1 MLPLLNLHS
10 NFSFGWGA
18 SDIEGLC
25 RRARDLGYDTIALTD
40 INNLYILFLYYET
53 ARTFGLRA
61 ITGVHLKDS
70 VQEISAYVKN
80 AEGFANLTQ
89 LVSRLQ
95 EDKKANLRLLL
106 PLHAGGLIFMTP
118 SVELAEFLKVE
129 GGIHDVYLQI
139 DSFHIPLIKLRRAKK
154 SGVRPIA
161 AHPVYMVKKDNF
173 LRHQVLKAIRDNKTL
188 SQLSPTDLI
197 SEETYLL
204 PPDELIRRF
213 EILPEAVDNLTAVA
227 RDLTWSYPPN
237 QLFKPRYLGPA
248 GSSPF
253 DHLRKLT
260 YEGAVKR
267 YGRLNEAIVSRI
279 EKELT
284 IIEAKSFSEYF
295 LTVSFIVKQS
305 SSHCGRGSAAAS
317 IIAYCLNITDV
328 EPIRHNLFFERFLNM
343 RRDDPPDIDVDFCW
357 DERDDIIDTLFQT
370 YGTDYCAMVCNH
382 VLYKDRMAIRE
393 VAKVFGIPEME
404 IQAFFHRIPMF
415 SQYYGSHGV
424 ETFMASPQA
433 KGLSNQWKS
442 VLQISSDILGFPRYI
457 SVHAGG
463 FVITEA
469 PIRTHAPLEPA
480 PKGIPV
486 VQWEKDQTEDS
497 GLIKIDIL
505 GNRSLAVIRDIK
517 RSVYQHYGHLVDF
530 ETFDVFTDQKTL
542 DMLGNG
548 KSMGVFYVE
557 SPAMRQLQEKTR
569 LGDFDHLTIHSSII
583 RPAANKFIT
592 EYVRRVKGGD
602 WEPIHPLLADQLS
615 ETYGIM
621 CYQEDVIKAGM
632 TLADMDEYD
641 ATKLLK
647 SLSRKNDNE
656 MKIRYKQLF
665 MDGCRSKGLTQ
676 AKTDEIWDMIHS
688 FAGYSFNK
696 PHSASYVVVSFHSA
710 YMKAHFPA
718 EFIAAVISNQGG
730 FYSPFGYISEA
741 RRMGISILLPDINDS
756 MYEYTGYTFS
766 PGTFHPE
773 NGKTAGLDSLLN
785 ENRISYEVKKPERPK
800 QASPQLVSRDFPYLR
815 VGFMQIKNLTKD
827 YIVRVLG
834 DRQKRGKFTS
844 MSDLINRTSP
854 QLSDLQILIK
864 SGSLDSINQGKTRP
878 ELMWEAELH
887 YSRSSVQVGDCFDL
901 FETPAL
907 PPPPVPDYPYEKVIE
922 DEMLTL
928 DFVLS
933 VHPLFLFK
941 RITDRLNH
949 IPGSKLHLFVGKR
962 VRTIGWMITRKVVYT
977 KNDEPMQ
984 FVSFEDTTAIYE
996 TVFFPEAY
1004 AKFCTMLSTVK
1015 PYKLYGLV
1023 MEDFSAI
1030 TLQVEKVE
1038 FLDG

>member
-1 MLPLLNLHS
+1 MFPLLNLHS

-25 RRARDLGYDTIALTD
+25 RRARDLGFDTVALTD

-61 ITGVHLKDS
+61 ITGAHLKDS

-154 SGVRPIA
+154 SGIRPIA
-161 AHPVYMVKKDNF
+161 AHPVYMVKKEDY
-173 LRHQVLKAIRDNKTL
+173 LRHQVLKAIRENKTL
-188 SQLSPTDLI
+188 SQLSPPDLI

-213 EILPEAVDNLTAVA
+213 GILPEAVENLTAVS

-253 DHLRKLT
+253 SYLRKLT
-260 YEGAVKR
+260 YDGAFRR
-267 YGRLNEAIVSRI
+267 YGTLTEAVTARI
-279 EKELT
+279 EKELM
-284 IIEAKSFSEYF
+284 IIEAKGFSEYF
-295 LTVSFIVKQS
+295 LTVSFIIRQS
-305 SSHCGRGSAAAS
+305 ASHCGRGSAAAS
-317 IIAYCLNITDV
+317 IIAYCLGITDV
-328 EPIRHNLFFERFLNM
+328 EPIRHNLFFERFLNL

-357 DERDDIIDTLFQT
+357 DERDDILDTLFQT
-370 YGTDYCAMVCNH
+370 YGREYCAMVCNH

-404 IQAFFHRIPMF
+404 IQTFFHKIPMF

-424 ETFMASPQA
+424 ETFLASPQA
-433 KGLSNQWKS
+433 RTLNAQWQKVIALSAE
-442 VLQISSDILGFPRYI
+442 ILGFPRYI

-469 PIRTHAPLEPA
+469 PIRVHAPLEPA

-505 GNRSLAVIRDIK
+505 GNRSLAVIRDCK
-517 RSVYQHYGHLVDF
+517 RTVYQHYGHLVDF
-530 ETFDVFTDQKTL
+530 DQFDVFTDQKTL
-542 DMLGNG
+542 DLLANG

-592 EYVRRVKGGD
+592 EYVRRVKGGA
-602 WEPIHPLLADQLS
+602 WEPIHPLLAGQLS

-665 MDGCRSKGLTQ
+665 MDGCRSKGLSQ

-730 FYSPFGYISEA
+730 FYSAFGYVSEA
-741 RRMGISILLPDINDS
+741 RRMGITLLLPDINDS
-756 MYEYTGYTFS
+756 LFEYSGYTWP
-766 PGTFHPE
+766 PGTFRPDT
-773 NGKTAGLDSLLN
+773 GSTGLDVLLQ
-785 ENRISYEVKKPERPK
+785 ENRISYDPGQMERPK
-800 QASPQLVSRDFPYLR
+800 QPSPQKVTRAFPYLR
-815 VGFMQIKNLTKD
+815 VGFMQIKNLTKE

-834 DRQKRGKFTS
+834 DRQKRGYFKNLQ
-844 MSDLINRTSP
+844 DLILRTEP

-864 SGSLDSINQGKTRP
+864 AGCLDSVSQGKTRP

-887 YSRSSVQVGDCFDL
+887 YSRTSVQIGDCFDL
-901 FETPAL
+901 FEAPPL

-922 DEMLTL
+922 DEMMTL

-933 VHPLFLFK
+933 VHPLFLY
-941 RITDRLNH
+941 RQITDRLNH
-949 IPGSKLHLFVGKR
+949 VPGSKLHLFAGKK
-962 VRTIGWMITRKVVYT
+962 VKTIGWMITRKVVYT

-1004 AKFCTMLSTVK
+1004 ARFCTMLSTIK
-1015 PYKLYGLV
+1015 PYKLSGLV
-1023 MEDFSAI
+1023 MEDNSAI
-1030 TLQVEKVE
+1030 TLQVDKVE